1 MPVNLSIRNV
11 PDEVARGL
19 RNRAAHNQRSFQ
31 QELLE
36 ILKQAAKDQ
45 APVTIDVLLAGAER
59 KKPALDEA
67 ASKVLAAHDAEQ
79 EKVAKRF
86 EDLLGGPDGDSP
98 GGH

>member
-1 MPVNLSIRNV
+1 MPVNLSIKNV

-19 RNRAAHNQRSFQ
+19 RNRAARNNRSFQ

-45 APVTIDVLLAGAER
+45 PEVTIDVLLANAQR
-59 KKPALDEA
+59 KKPALDTA

-79 EKVAKRF
+79 EKTARRF
-86 EDLLGGPDGDSP
+86 EDLLGTSGEE
-98 GGH
+98 